1 MLQIKEHSQKLI
13 PYMFQN
19 DVSYILNLIGNDA
32 ADINFWWLHK
42 LNDSASQ

>member
-1 MLQIKEHSQKLI
+1 MPQIQEHSQKLT

-19 DVSYILNLIGNDA
+19 DVSYILNLIGKDA
-32 ADINFWWLHK
+32 ADISFWWLHN

>member
-1 MLQIKEHSQKLI
+1 MLQIKEDSQKLT

-19 DVSYILNLIGNDA
+19 DVSYILNLIGKDA
-32 ADINFWWLHK
+32 ADISFWWLHN

>member
-1 MLQIKEHSQKLI
+1 MPQIKEHSEKLT

-19 DVSYILNLIGNDA
+19 DVSYILNLIGKDA
-32 ADINFWWLHK
+32 ADISFWWLHN